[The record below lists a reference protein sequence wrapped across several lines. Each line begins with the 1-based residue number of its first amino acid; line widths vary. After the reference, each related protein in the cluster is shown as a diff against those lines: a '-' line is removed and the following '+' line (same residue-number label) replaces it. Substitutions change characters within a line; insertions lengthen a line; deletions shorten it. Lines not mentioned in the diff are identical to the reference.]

1 MRKMLPAFFVTLA
14 LLAFSLW
21 ALPHLPDKVATHWG
35 LDGRPDGWSSA
46 RFGAL
51 LLPGIMVLMSALFA
65 ALPNIDPLRKNYA
78 FHGSVY
84 FLLANVIVGF
94 MGVVHLLVLGSALG
108 WPVDMRRVLPILI
121 GALFVFIGRLLPR
134 IQPNWFMGIRT
145 PWTLSSEQVWRKTH
159 LVGATCFTAAGVG
172 IVLIGLFAPGEM
184 ATKLMLAAILLG
196 AFWPVV
202 YSYLEWRRERGDRMP
217 SGGGPLS

>member
-1 MRKMLPAFFVTLA
+1 MRKMLPACVVTLA

-21 ALPHLPDKVATHWG
+21 ALPQLPDKVATHWG
-35 LDGRPDGWSSA
+35 LDGQPDGWSSA

-51 LLPGIMVLMSALFA
+51 LLPGVMVLLSALFA
-65 ALPNIDPLRKNYA
+65 VLPSIDPLKKNYT

-84 FLLANVIVGF
+84 FLFVNVIVAF

-159 LVGATCFTAAGVG
+159 AVGATCFTAAGVG
-172 IVLIGLFAPGEM
+172 IMLIGLFAPGGM
-184 ATKLMLAAILLG
+184 ATKLMLAAILIG

-202 YSYLEWRRERGDRMP
+202 YSYLEWR
-217 SGGGPLS
+217 